1 MAISKPSISKP
12 LPKMDY
18 WQLTSQIQQTLAETG
33 GVSPQS
39 PTTVKPITITKTD
52 ATGNVTK
59 EVIPAGTSVADI
71 KAEAQK
77 RLAEKEGKDIIN
89 VDIGGEELNP
99 PGITIPMTQ
108 SEITDMIQHNE
119 DASCAGEMQKASVY
133 NVNGWDDNH
142 KWVTITVQ
150 ATDKDMAK
158 AKAVDAG
165 YDVKWVNRQIGEPT
179 TTKPQSATNYVKDYL
194 TEQGAWKEDYL
205 LDDGFNI
212 ALMYSDS
219 VTTGAKFRPVDLEK
233 WFGKDAVKEV
243 SKLFPDNVALPDGLL
258 MKRSDFESLPKVYRD
273 VLIKDG
279 YKAYE
284 DKVKATGGAVNEKS
298 MRELEEYDKQYGTN
312 YAEIAQNEG
321 YNAVK
326 EAIDNDVKARESAIA
341 KLEKYKTEDGYNLL
355 KARVDGVKPDT
366 MRQAGF
372 DDKTCQWVDES
383 YQTSLDT
390 HVALPGNKTWE
401 NVNTGKIITV

>member
-39 PTTVKPITITKTD
+39 PTTVNPITITKTD

-71 KAEAQK
+71 KAEAQR
-77 RLAEKEGKDIIN
+77 RLAGREDDNIIN
-89 VDIGGEELNP
+89 VDIGGEELKP

-212 ALMYSDS
+212 A
-219 VTTGAKFRPVDLEK
+219 F
-233 WFGKDAVKEV
+233 
-243 SKLFPDNVALPDGLL
+243 
-258 MKRSDFESLPKVYRD
+258 
-273 VLIKDG
+273 
-279 YKAYE
+279 
-284 DKVKATGGAVNEKS
+284 
-298 MRELEEYDKQYGTN
+298 
-312 YAEIAQNEG
+312 
-321 YNAVK
+321 
-326 EAIDNDVKARESAIA
+326 
-341 KLEKYKTEDGYNLL
+341 
-355 KARVDGVKPDT
+355 
-366 MRQAGF
+366 
-372 DDKTCQWVDES
+372 
-383 YQTSLDT
+383 
-390 HVALPGNKTWE
+390 
-401 NVNTGKIITV
+401 